1 MYRNMAPYIVNFSVL
16 GMAFFGL
23 IIGGCSAKHYSIS
36 EPKMITIKSPKLKF
50 ADTGYIRHEGEA
62 VEVELF
68 TAGVAVEKISID
80 KEVCVSAGCMSEE
93 KFVKEYLYPDYPADT
108 MRRILQGS
116 DIFGGINKEEL
127 CQGTLYQTIR
137 NDEMDIIYR
146 RKGNDIYFKDRL
158 NSLMIKISDMVENN
172 ETK

>member
-1 MYRNMAPYIVNFSVL
+1 MQKFSILWVSLLVL
-16 GMAFFGL
+16 F
-23 IIGGCSAKHYSIS
+23 IGGCTTKHYSVS

-50 ADTGYIRHEGEA
+50 ADMGYIRHEGDA

-80 KEVCVSAGCMSEE
+80 KEVCVSSGCMSEE

-108 MRRILQGS
+108 MRRILQGA

-137 NDEMDIIYR
+137 NDDMDIIYR
-146 RKGNDIYFKDRL
+146 RKGGDIYFKDRL
-158 NSLMIKISDMVENN
+158 NSLMIKIGNLDTNQSLP
-172 ETK
+172 